1 MEEIQIFEGGSERYT
16 AGEPDEAIGPDG
28 VEIIH
33 WYDEP
38 TDWIT
43 AEETGA
49 DSKEYWHKWQDR
61 NRDLEKQLEI
71 LNAHLHEGNLNY
83 KMFKWQ
89 MRDIKDTVR
98 VMRAISKLVE
108 DTVREMKTRKILGA
122 PQEKFYARCTTG
134 AGAVAFVVGI
144 VSSSLDLISVD
155 SLPSWLS
162 LFWFLLATGFTWLSA
177 TLSERWGGRERKIRK
192 MQRIIERKGIIEHA
206 RAMIDILDFDEG
218 MLKKIATR
226 ENSPR
231 KQRKSRMM
239 SVSDRNELEIVRD
252 LRRKDALLRSLP
264 SEMRQRITSDA
275 LRNELERRKV
285 LCHGLR
291 TELSQNHIDSHL
303 EALRR
308 TGPAK
313 WRKEKSRNDTASDH
327 SSSHNSSENYHS
339 EERKKRRA
347 KTSRS
352 QNSQDSSEY

>member
-1 MEEIQIFEGGSERYT
+1 MDQIQIFEGGSELYA

-43 AEETGA
+43 TEETGA
-49 DSKEYWHKWQDR
+49 DPKEYWHKWQDR

-71 LNAHLHEGNLNY
+71 LNAHLHEGGLNY
-83 KMFKWQ
+83 NMFKWQ

-98 VMRAISKLVE
+98 VMRAISNLVE
-108 DTVREMKTRKILGA
+108 NTVREMKTRKILGA

-144 VSSSLDLISVD
+144 VSSALDLISVD

-177 TLSERWGGRERKIRK
+177 TLAERWGGRERKIRK
-192 MQRIIERKGIIEHA
+192 MQRITERKGIIEHA
-206 RAMIDILDFDEG
+206 KAMIDILDFDEV
-218 MLKKIATR
+218 MLKKIAGR
-226 ENSPR
+226 SSVRRRSR
-231 KQRKSRMM
+231 KISA
-239 SVSDRNELEIVRD
+239 SDRNEIEIVRD
-252 LRRKDALLRSLP
+252 LRRKDALLRELP
-264 SEMRQRITSDA
+264 TEMRRRIPADA

-285 LCHGLR
+285 LRHGLE
-291 TELSQNHIDSHL
+291 TEISQNRIDSHL

-308 TGPAK
+308 TGPK
-313 WRKEKSRNDTASDH
+313 RWRARSDNHSDNHPEHKNKSRSREESKRGRKSKELHTQSSESH
-327 SSSHNSSENYHS
+327 SSSY
-339 EERKKRRA
+339 
-347 KTSRS
+347 
-352 QNSQDSSEY
+352 